1 MEFESLFK
9 EYYPRLVFFAFEITR
24 DRAQAEDLVQDAFV
38 TYWKGR
44 SEVADH
50 PLAIKNYLYTTVRR
64 AALNVLRHEKVR
76 EKFARQQPAEAAE
89 ERTALHA
96 LIHSEVLAGLAEAL
110 RSLPEG
116 CQRISSLSFLHGMKN
131 EEIARE
137 LGVSVNTVK
146 TQKRRAVQ
154 LLRLRLDPEVVALL
168 LLFIES

>member
-1 MEFESLFK
+1 MEFKNLFK
-9 EYYPRLVFFAFEITR
+9 EYYPRLVFFAFEIIR
-24 DRAQAEDLVQDAFV
+24 DRAGAEDLVQDAFV

-50 PLAIKNYLYTTVRR
+50 PVAIRNYLYTTVRR

-76 EKFARQQPAEAAE
+76 EKFARQQDSAAAE
-89 ERTALHA
+89 EHTALHA
-96 LIHSEVLAGLAEAL
+96 LIHSEVLAGLASAI

-116 CQRISSLSFLHGMKN
+116 CQRISCMSFLHGMKN

-146 TQKRRAVQ
+146 TQKRRALQ
-154 LLRLRLDPEVVALL
+154 LLRLRLNPEALALL
-168 LLFIES
+168 LLFIEY